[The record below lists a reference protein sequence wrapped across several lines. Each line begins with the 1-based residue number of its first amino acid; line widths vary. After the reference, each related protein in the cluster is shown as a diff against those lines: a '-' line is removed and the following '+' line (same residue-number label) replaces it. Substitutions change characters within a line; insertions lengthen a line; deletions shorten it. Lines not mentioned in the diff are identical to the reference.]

1 MNQLK
6 TISLNQNIKL
16 THLDL
21 SHNQLKEINLA
32 GNPILKKLVIAHN
45 HINTNIDLTKSPE
58 LIYLDACH
66 NYLLDMKV

>member
-6 TISLNQNIKL
+6 NISLNHNINL

-32 GNPILKKLVIAHN
+32 GASKLKKLIIAHN
-45 HINTNIDLTKSPE
+45 NINTNIDISKCPQ
-58 LIYLDACH
+58 LIYLDASY